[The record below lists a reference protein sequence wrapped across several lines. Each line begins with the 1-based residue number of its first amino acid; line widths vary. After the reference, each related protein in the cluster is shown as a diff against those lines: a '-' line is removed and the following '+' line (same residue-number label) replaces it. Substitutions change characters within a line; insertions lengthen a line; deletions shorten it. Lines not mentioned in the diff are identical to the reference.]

1 MSSNTVDI
9 KFNKYYSLLNKSQK
23 ESVIQMLKSFVQG
36 NKKNGPSIEDYN
48 EDIDHAIAEYKKGD
62 VLSHDAVVKM
72 AKKW

>member
-1 MSSNTVDI
+1 
-9 KFNKYYSLLNKSQK
+9 
-23 ESVIQMLKSFVQG
+23 MLKSFVQG

-48 EDIDHAIAEYKKGD
+48 EDIDLAIAEYKKGD